1 MIGDEDDMVR
11 RLKAVLPTRWFSE
24 DSPLLDGLLH
34 GLASSWTW
42 LYDLLLRVSE
52 QARVATATGIWLDMI
67 ARDFFDIHLVR
78 RGMQSDLA
86 FRNSIKRD
94 MLRERGTRN
103 SIITVLQDLTGRTP
117 IVFEPTRPVDTAA
130 WGIGGGYA
138 LAGAWGNLNLP
149 FQCFVIAYRPHGS
162 GIAQV
167 AGWGFPAGG
176 YGFGAV
182 EYANMAMVQGQVT
195 DAEINSAV
203 ASVMPAAV
211 VAWMRITN

>member
-11 RLKAVLPTRWFSE
+11 RLQAVLPPRWFSE
-24 DSPLLDGLLH
+24 DSPLLNGLLR
-34 GLASSWTW
+34 GLASSWAW
-42 LYDLLLRVSE
+42 LYGHLRAVGE
-52 QARVATATGIWLDMI
+52 QTRVATATGMWLDMI
-67 ARDFFDIHLVR
+67 ARDFFGSGLVR
-78 RGMQSDLA
+78 RGVQSDA
-86 FRNSIKRD
+86 TFRSSIKRE

-103 SIITVLQDLTGRTP
+103 SIIAVLQDLTGRIP
-117 IVFEPTRPVDTAA
+117 VVFEPTRPVDTAA
-130 WGIGGGYA
+130 WGIGGGYG

-149 FQCFVIAYRPHGS
+149 FQCFVTAYRPRSS

-167 AGWGFPAGG
+167 TGWGVTAGG
-176 YGFGAV
+176 YGFGAF

-203 ASVMPAAV
+203 AGVMPVAV